1 VIERR
6 LHVLIRFQTPVPL
19 AEISAPGVTTQE
31 ATEKNRRSGLP
42 TVGARVPLQV
52 PAVLR
57 PVCRT
62 DALGEVY
69 AHLRSA
75 ATEHPN
81 DLQGTA

>member
-1 VIERR
+1 MSLYGSQSAVVPPKGPSRQTQAAKACMAVR
-6 LHVLIRFQTPVPL
+6 LHCDTR
-19 AEISAPGVTTQE
+19 GV
-31 ATEKNRRSGLP
+31 
-42 TVGARVPLQV
+42 RVPLQVPAV